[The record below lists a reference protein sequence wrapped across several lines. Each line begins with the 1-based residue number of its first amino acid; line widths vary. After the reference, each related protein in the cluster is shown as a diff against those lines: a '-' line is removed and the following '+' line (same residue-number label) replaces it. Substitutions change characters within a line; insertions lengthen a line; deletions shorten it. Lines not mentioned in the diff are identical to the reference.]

1 MKNEKIVGVQ
11 FKPGRKHCL
20 FALVAAFL
28 CFHPRPL
35 GSETLTLST
44 YYPAPYGGYVAILTT
59 GGTTENPVNTV
70 LARDGGKVGIGT
82 VSPASKLSVSG
93 GIQIGDDSSTCT
105 ANKGG
110 TLRWNAGVVEVCD
123 ASCSHPYSPHSG
135 KQPPGAWVPEYPPP
149 GAVEVVEV
157 CDAPVWKASSIS
169 LPDCNNAGYPEDS
182 SNRPCN
188 APIYRCPLSF
198 VPYSQCTGQLQMTPF
213 CYIGA
218 TPAPIACTVKGTTPL

>member
-59 GGTTENPVNTV
+59 GGSATNPVNTV

-93 GIQIGDDSSTCT
+93 GIQMGDDTAACT
-105 ANKGG
+105 ASKNG
-110 TLRWNAGVVEVCD
+110 TLRWHA
-123 ASCSHPYSPHSG
+123 
-135 KQPPGAWVPEYPPP
+135 
-149 GAVEVVEV
+149 GAVEV
-157 CDAPVWKASSIS
+157 CKGGVWTASTGS
-169 LPDCNNAGYPEDS
+169 LPNCDNALTPDYS
-182 SNRPCN
+182 TNKPCN
-188 APIYRCPLSF
+188 ALIYRCPEVYTANGRASGDWANF
-198 VPYSQCTGQLQMTPF
+198 QCLGQIQMAPTCLVIVFPEF
-213 CYIGA
+213 QSYPCD
-218 TPAPIACTVKGTTPL
+218 PAGRSPLYNF